1 MDFELKNFEN
11 KINDITNQFMSL
23 LDSND
28 VIGDTITDKVE
39 KNSIKFGY
47 SMDGISAGEQK
58 AIQDAHAIPLN
69 NDDSQDL
76 NKRLEELYQAR
87 KFDSGISYGGTENK
101 SYIGTNVGVFNNVA
115 ANNGV
120 SYTKDKTSSEQNKEG
135 YTMANYGFNTDEGN
149 SLFSFATVPE
159 ERALVAKKSFT
170 DVLFTDIPWDTKI
183 DILGGIKSLF
193 NVDVKF
199 TF

>member
-1 MDFELKNFEN
+1 MDFELKNFED

-28 VIGDTITDKVE
+28 VIGDTITDKFEE
-39 KNSIKFGY
+39 KSKEFGY
-47 SMDGISAGEQK
+47 SMDGISAGEPTPT
-58 AIQDAHAIPLN
+58 QDTHAIPFE
-69 NDDSQDL
+69 NDDTQDL
-76 NKRLEELYQAR
+76 NKRLEDLYNAR
-87 KFDSGISYGGTENK
+87 KFDSGISYGAGTTN
-101 SYIGTNVGVFNNVA
+101 YLGANVGIFNDTA
-115 ANNGV
+115 ANNRV

-159 ERALVAKKSFT
+159 ERALVAKKSFS
-170 DVLFTDIPWDTKI
+170 DVLFMDIPWDTKI
-183 DILGGIKSLF
+183 DIMGGIKSLF
-193 NVDVKF
+193 NVDIKF